1 MLNIAANKQEQF
13 EAVCDVVGH
22 PDLKTDAR
30 FANRKDRLKNRVQLK
45 AILEDAMADDT
56 AAAWRQKLN
65 DAGVPAGEVL
75 SVPDVLAH
83 PQIAD
88 RGMIGDFKDPPGVGR
103 DIRLARTGYKIDGEP
118 AKVDT
123 PPPTLGQHT
132 DEILASLGYDA
143 DAIQALKEGKAI

>member
-1 MLNIAANKQEQF
+1 
-13 EAVCDVVGH
+13 
-22 PDLKTDAR
+22 
-30 FANRKDRLKNRVQLK
+30 
-45 AILEDAMADDT
+45 
-56 AAAWRQKLN
+56 
-65 DAGVPAGEVL
+65 
-75 SVPDVLAH
+75 
-83 PQIAD
+83 
-88 RGMIGDFKDPPGVGR
+88 MIGDFKDPPGVGR